1 MPSWEVAV
9 VREVEMGCG
18 ILVDA
23 PGSTSFGMVGS
34 SGDCRAEADYIA
46 CPS

>member
-1 MPSWEVAV
+1 MPFWVV

-18 ILVDA
+18 IFL
-23 PGSTSFGMVGS
+23 GSRGFGIVGS
-34 SGDCRAEADYIA
+34 SGNRRAEADYIA